1 MTIRETLTDFW
12 GRLIAQKPMSDAEL
26 LRRVADE
33 LESLLSA
40 ASGEGLDDTK
50 RLDWIARQGGYEF
63 DFGILNDQPGD
74 GDWFVHG
81 MGGSGQGATFRDAI
95 DAAIKEEAGGQDANT
110 DILDTLAFKTENG
123 DAGRGS
129 VTYIALVASG
139 EADHATTTPQLSADA
154 VREIYDA
161 AAKGFHT
168 SETNGAERKY
178 LHVIRFQS
186 IEDLHGYED
195 AWTAAM
201 VKARDAK

>member
-1 MTIRETLTDFW
+1 MPKYDRE
-12 GRLIAQKPMSDAEL
+12 LIARMLETPAVFEDASRREQARL
-26 LRRVADE
+26 LREADN
-33 LESLLSA
+33 LEADARTVVLSA
-40 ASGEGLDDTK
+40 ASGEGVDDTK

-139 EADHATTTPQLSADA
+139 EADHQQN
-154 VREIYDA
+154 A
-161 AAKGFHT
+161 AQGGGEK
-168 SETNGAERKY
+168 
-178 LHVIRFQS
+178 
-186 IEDLHGYED
+186 
-195 AWTAAM
+195 
-201 VKARDAK
+201 